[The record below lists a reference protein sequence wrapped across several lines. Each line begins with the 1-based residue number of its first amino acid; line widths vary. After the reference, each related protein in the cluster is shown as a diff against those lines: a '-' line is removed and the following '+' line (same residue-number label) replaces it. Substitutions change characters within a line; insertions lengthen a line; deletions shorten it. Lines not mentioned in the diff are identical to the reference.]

1 MSNEN
6 TNDPTHLREPIEDRL
21 DEHTRDAL
29 DTLASLA
36 DGNWEDD
43 SLGAVLSLAFGEI
56 CRLAAMRPDP
66 ATVDLLTLE
75 DEDYLRTLDVM
86 ADSFGDWDSES
97 HGNKHE
103 ENAALFR
110 RLLHLPDPLPQCSA
124 CHATEIRPVLLTG
137 PSGRTIEGRSYCEAC
152 VANAETKHGQTVTYL
167 DEGGA

>member
-1 MSNEN
+1 MSNEA
-6 TNDPTHLREPIEDRL
+6 TNDPTPKREALEARL
-21 DEHTRDAL
+21 DQETRETL
-29 DTLASLA
+29 DMIESLA
-36 DGNWEDD
+36 DDD
-43 SLGAVLSLAFGEI
+43 WNDDGLGAVLALAYEEI
-56 CRLAAMRPDP
+56 LRLAAMRPDP

-75 DEDYLRTLDVM
+75 DNDYLRTLDVM
-86 ADSFGDWDSES
+86 ADSYGDWDSES

-137 PSGRTIEGRSYCEAC
+137 PSGRTIEGRSYCKAC

-167 DEGGA
+167 DEEGA